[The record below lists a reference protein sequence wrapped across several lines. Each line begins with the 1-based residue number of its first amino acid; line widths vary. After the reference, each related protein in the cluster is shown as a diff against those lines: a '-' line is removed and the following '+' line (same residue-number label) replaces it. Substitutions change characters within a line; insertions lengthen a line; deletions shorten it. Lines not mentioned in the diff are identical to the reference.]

1 MGRIGHKVKKIASIG
16 LKAGVGLAG
25 AAAAFALGGKA
36 GGGHDAFYDSPTP
49 RHEEVPLAPVDPPP
63 PMGGGS
69 VDVFGGDDWGTGD
82 AFGSSG
88 FGGVGGFDFG

>member
-1 MGRIGHKVKKIASIG
+1 MGRLGHKVKKIASIG

-36 GGGHDAFYDSPTP
+36 GGGHDAYYDSPTP
-49 RHEEVPLAPVDPPP
+49 RHEEVPLEIDPPP

-69 VDVFGGDDWGTGD
+69 VDVFGGDEWGTGGD
-82 AFGSSG
+82 FGSSG
-88 FGGVGGFDFG
+88 FGGFGAGDYG